1 MEQVEPG
8 TRIRELLDKYKYAL
22 LILAVGLCLMLLPE
36 QKNEA
41 NDEAVAAQTATSQE
55 SMESLL
61 EEILSQV
68 EGAGKVCVL
77 LSEMEGSQT
86 IYQTDT
92 RKDTDESTTAEQ
104 IDTVIVTDA
113 NRSEVGLVRRT
124 DPPKYLGA
132 VIVCQGADRADVRL
146 AVVEAVRC
154 ATGLGANQISV
165 VKMK

>member
-41 NDEAVAAQTATSQE
+41 HDEAVAAQTATSQE